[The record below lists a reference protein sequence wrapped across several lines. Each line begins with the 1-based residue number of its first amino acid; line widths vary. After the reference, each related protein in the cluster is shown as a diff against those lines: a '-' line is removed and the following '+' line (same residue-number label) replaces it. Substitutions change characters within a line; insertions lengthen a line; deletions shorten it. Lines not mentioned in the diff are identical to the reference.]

1 MKLKLTKESMGLLN
15 WMFRAPNML
24 SGGIKSVA
32 ERINPYKAKDE
43 IGAREVRRINL
54 WLEKRLPA
62 NSEMKAFE
70 GRIEKCYVERMKAVV
85 KHFEDIGRLSYI
97 SQEYLDLCDQL
108 EGKEPVPEE
117 DDIEISELE
126 DEKESKAEAE
136 KPEDP
141 PKPAPDKE

>member
-1 MKLKLTKESMGLLN
+1 MKLKLTKESMGVLN

-54 WLEKRLPA
+54 WLEKKLPA
-62 NSEMKAFE
+62 NSEPKAFE
-70 GRIEKCYVERMKAVV
+70 GRIEKCYVERMKAVA

-108 EGKEPVPEE
+108 EGKEPTPEE
-117 DDIEISELE
+117 DDIEMSELDE
-126 DEKESKAEAE
+126 EKEKKEEAK
-136 KPEDP
+136 KPEA
-141 PKPAPDKE
+141 KPEPAVDGK